1 MNVLQILYSGLG
13 GHGSVAFAL
22 AAAASA
28 AGDRGWRTGMVFLG
42 IEPLLPEY
50 EALCAQRTIPR
61 HYIRATAGK
70 PWRSWTGLFAALKAA
85 APDAIV
91 LHSVKAILPCWLYA
105 RGRGLPVVAVEHQT
119 NSLKTRSEWVAS
131 ALLMLLADTVVVLTP
146 DYRDALKR
154 GLGPFWREDKVA
166 LIPNGIDIE
175 AFAPGARRPLDGR
188 PCVVGMAARFS
199 AGKRQDRLVE
209 AAARLR
215 DADGADH
222 WRLTLAG
229 DGETRPELAAR
240 AAAAGLDGIVDF
252 PGYLGDAPL
261 KAWFET
267 LDIYVHASDGE
278 TLSTSLLQAMAKGLP
293 IVGSDVAGISDL
305 LARAGGCGLLAA
317 DQSPEA
323 FAAALRTLRQD
334 PDLAQR
340 LAAAGR
346 RLAEDEFSQGA
357 MFAAYRKV
365 LERACPRSF
374 T

>member
-105 RGRGLPVVAVEHQT
+105 RGRGLPVVAVE
-119 NSLKTRSEWVAS
+119 
-131 ALLMLLADTVVVLTP
+131 TP